1 MKKNQRL
8 SGIHVFCSDTRVVH
22 TYSETTAASVNALC
36 VFPPIEAGTALSCC
50 NFTRP
55 TCFTLLRRASGP
67 SHAPTRHPLLPSQKR
82 GVA

>member
-8 SGIHVFCSDTRVVH
+8 SGIHVFCSGTRVVH

-55 TCFTLLRRASGP
+55 YLFYSCDERRGP

-82 GVA
+82 VA